1 MPTGFY
7 FKQALTDQGWQDN
20 VSVVVSD
27 TGLFEKLTQDNN
39 PNNYPVISQPVVPGM
54 PNLHSHSF
62 QYAMAGLSEVRRNPV
77 DSFWSWREMMYYFAH
92 NVSPE
97 DLHAITAK
105 LFMELLKGGYTEVVE
120 FHYLHNDMDGA
131 YYAHPEELSAAI
143 LSAAAQTELSLTHLP
158 VFYAHAN
165 FGGIAPQDAQRRF
178 INSRDQYALLI
189 ERLKSQLG
197 CHNLG
202 IAPHSLRAVTEEEI
216 NWLMELRD
224 DILPGCPVHIHVAEQ
239 TKEVD
244 DSIAHSGKR
253 SVAALMDQ
261 APVDKAWCLI
271 HSTHLDDNE
280 VATIADSGATVGLC
294 PLTESN
300 LGDGIFRAVD
310 FLAANGHFGIGSDS
324 NICTQAIH
332 ELRTLEYSQRL
343 QHRQRN
349 VLCSEQIPNVGS
361 YLWRNAALG
370 GARASGRNIGRIA
383 VGCRADF
390 VELGYDASGIMAAMS
405 AAAVLDFH
413 MFSGQQADIASVYV
427 AGRQVINDGQ
437 HAQQAEIDA
446 SYVSAMQRLAQK
458 L

>member
-7 FKQALTDQGWQDN
+7 FKQALTDQGWERN
-20 VSVVVSD
+20 ISVAVSD
-27 TGLFEKLTQDNN
+27 TGQFVKLTQDDN
-39 PNNYPVISQPVVPGM
+39 PNNYLVISQPVVPGM

-97 DLHAITAK
+97 DLQAITAK
-105 LFMELLKGGYTEVVE
+105 LYMELLKGGYTEIVE

-143 LSAAAQTELSLTHLP
+143 LSAAAQTGLSLTHLP

-165 FGGIAPQDAQRRF
+165 FGGVAPQDAQRRF
-178 INSRDQYALLI
+178 INSRDQYTRLI
-189 ERLKSQLG
+189 ETLKGQHAG
-197 CHNLG
+197 HNLG
-202 IAPHSLRAVTEEEI
+202 IAPHSLRAVTEEEM
-216 NWLMELRD
+216 NWLLELRHD
-224 DILPGCPVHIHVAEQ
+224 LLPGCPVHIHVAEQ

-261 APVDKAWCLI
+261 EPVDEAWCLI
-271 HSTHLDDNE
+271 HSTHLDDSE
-280 VATIADSGATVGLC
+280 VAAIAASGATVGLC

-310 FLAANGHFGIGSDS
+310 FLVSDGHFGIGSDS
-324 NICTQAIH
+324 NICTQALQ

-343 QHRQRN
+343 LHRQRN
-349 VLCSEQIPNVGS
+349 VLCSEQMPNVGS
-361 YLWRNAALG
+361 YLWQKAAHG
-370 GARASGRNIGRIA
+370 GARASGRAIGRIA
-383 VGCRADF
+383 EGCRADF
-390 VELGYDASGIMAAMS
+390 VELGYDAHGIMAAVS
-405 AAAVLDFH
+405 AEAVLDFH
-413 MFSGQQADIASVYV
+413 MFSGQQADIAGVYV
-427 AGRQVINDGQ
+427 AGRQIINEGQ
-437 HAQQAEIDA
+437 HPQQAVIDA